1 MSAATIAEIVRA
13 KPSSVKGTYIKTLA
27 VSSTM
32 SPSVKIALSEL
43 ATLGK

>member
-1 MSAATIAEIVRA
+1 VAAIAELMRA
-13 KPSSVKGTYIKTLA
+13 KPSSVKGTYIKTMA

-32 SPSVKIALSEL
+32 SPSVKIALSDL